1 MKKIGTYLAFPL
13 LVILILLL
21 YGFSLKRNQQ
31 KKVQKIEVQFE
42 GGENEFL
49 THESVNKLLIQN
61 NEEFKNQPKSVIDLH
76 ELENLISANP
86 YVEEAVVFLTPRGL
100 LKTQIKQR
108 EPLAR
113 IITNNESYYIDKYGV
128 KIPLSSNHSARV
140 PLVLGVNSFKDV
152 KEITQLV
159 NYFFEDDFLKKEI
172 VAMKKMP
179 NDEYVFN
186 VRSGDYKINFGKC
199 VNIDKKIKKI
209 KAFYNKA
216 LLDKTIHNYKTINVK
231 YHNQVVC
238 TKQHQVGK
246 AKSLGVKRGVV
257 NNITQTIQ
265 SIQQAVDEA
274 ESVSGQKIEEVVVGI
289 AGQHIRSLHH
299 SDYITRTKSDEV
311 IEAKDINDLEN
322 QVHKLVMLP
331 GEEIIHVLPQEFK
344 VDSQADI
351 KEPIGMYG
359 GRLEANFHVVVGQ
372 VSSIR
377 NIGRCVKSAGLSLS
391 DITLE
396 PLASA
401 SAVLSREE
409 KEAGV
414 ALIDIGG
421 GTTDLA
427 IFKDGIIRHTA
438 VIPFGGNV
446 ITEDIK
452 EGCSIIE
459 KQAELLKVKFGSA
472 WPGENKETE
481 IVSIPGEHVYLE
493 IKNYGHETQKGKL
506 IAGIVLTGGGS
517 QLKHLRQLVE
527 YITGMD
533 ARIGFP
539 NENLAGESDD
549 NLSSP
554 SYATAV
560 GLLMEGLSKP
570 EIERVVEEKVVT
582 EASFQPIE
590 SVEKE
595 SIVIEDKQVEPKRR
609 AKSFFDKF
617 TERFKE
623 FLDNAE

>member
-1 MKKIGTYLAFPL
+1 MENNKIAVGLDIGTTKIVAMIGRKNEYD
-13 LVILILLL
+13 
-21 YGFSLKRNQQ
+21 
-31 KKVQKIEVQFE
+31 KIEVV
-42 GGENEFL
+42 G
-49 THESVNKLLIQN
+49 I
-61 NEEFKNQPKSVIDLH
+61 
-76 ELENLISANP
+76 
-86 YVEEAVVFLTPRGL
+86 
-100 LKTQIKQR
+100 
-108 EPLAR
+108 
-113 IITNNESYYIDKYGV
+113 
-128 KIPLSSNHSARV
+128 
-140 PLVLGVNSFKDV
+140 
-152 KEITQLV
+152 
-159 NYFFEDDFLKKEI
+159 
-172 VAMKKMP
+172 
-179 NDEYVFN
+179 
-186 VRSGDYKINFGKC
+186 
-199 VNIDKKIKKI
+199 
-209 KAFYNKA
+209 
-216 LLDKTIHNYKTINVK
+216 
-231 YHNQVVC
+231 
-238 TKQHQVGK
+238 GK

-257 NNITQTIQ
+257 SNITQTIQ

-274 ESVSGQKIEEVVVGI
+274 ESVSGVKIEEVVVGI

-299 SDYITRTKSDEV
+299 SDYITRNNADEV
-311 IEAKDINDLEN
+311 IDEADIENLVN

-351 KEPIGMYG
+351 KEPVGMYG

-377 NIGRCVKSAGLSLS
+377 NIGRCVKSAGLDLS

-401 SAVLSREE
+401 AAVLSVEE

-446 ITEDIK
+446 ITDDIK

-459 KQAELLKVKFGSA
+459 KQAELLKIKFGSA

-481 IVSIPGEHVYLE
+481 IVSIPGLRGREPKEITLKNLSKIIHARVQEIIEHVYLE
-493 IKNYGHETQKGKL
+493 VKNYGHETAKGKL

-539 NENLAGESDD
+539 NEHLAGDSEDA
-549 NLSSP
+549 LSSP

-560 GLLMEGLSKP
+560 GLLMEGLN
-570 EIERVVEEKVVT
+570 RDAREED
-582 EASFQPIE
+582 
-590 SVEKE
+590 
-595 SIVIEDKQVEPKRR
+595 VIEEVTQEGAEISENDKAIDEKPKSKKK
-609 AKSFFDKF
+609 KSFFDKF
-617 TERFKE
+617 TESLKD